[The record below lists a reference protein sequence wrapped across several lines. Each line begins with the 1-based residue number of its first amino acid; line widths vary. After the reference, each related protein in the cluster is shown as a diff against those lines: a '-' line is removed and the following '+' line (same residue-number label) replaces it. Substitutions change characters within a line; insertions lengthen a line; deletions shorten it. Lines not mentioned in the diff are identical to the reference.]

1 MSAGCAS
8 YRWVVG
14 IKIAICVGWRPGTVN
29 QARTLGWLFDATPR
43 RIVTPARGAIVA
55 GSFGVELV
63 AVGLVLAFPHGGQT
77 EECDGV
83 SERRRGGGEAE
94 RRGVEESRT
103 TLWKM
108 NEEG

>member
-1 MSAGCAS
+1 
-8 YRWVVG
+8 
-14 IKIAICVGWRPGTVN
+14 
-29 QARTLGWLFDATPR
+29 
-43 RIVTPARGAIVA
+43 
-55 GSFGVELV
+55 VELV

-83 SERRRGGGEAE
+83 GERRREGEEKRGEERSRGEAA
-94 RRGVEESRT
+94 